1 MLMQGTI
8 DCESTYAAV
17 EDADGKPGDFGLR
30 ISDGGIPVEMS
41 NCVFARV
48 ANLMTVRC
56 SGSLQSLLAHP
67 GLQLQACRRAVN
79 AT

>member
-41 NCVFARV
+41 N
-48 ANLMTVRC
+48 
-56 SGSLQSLLAHP
+56 
-67 GLQLQACRRAVN
+67 
-79 AT
+79 